1 MIQSY
6 TKKREKET
14 EIIDSREDDTL
25 DMSILEMPTPLPNK
39 NISGDIKELEDFF
52 DIQESIY
59 NKNNVVIRVYQ

>member
-25 DMSILEMPTPLPNK
+25 DMSILEMLTPLPNK

-59 NKNNVVIRVYQ
+59 NKNNVVIRVCQ

>member
-25 DMSILEMPTPLPNK
+25 DMSILEMLRPLPNK

-59 NKNNVVIRVYQ
+59 NKNNVVIRVCQ